1 MADDM
6 TQGNTWTRQ
15 ITADGAF
22 ARQPTGFHAE
32 IGSGTN
38 ALHPA
43 EPGRYHLYV
52 SLACPWAH
60 RALIVRALK
69 GLEEVISVDAVHPHL
84 TDKGWSFDTG
94 FRGATGDTVAARRFL
109 REAYLAADPLFKG
122 VVTVPVLWDKQL
134 GTIVNNES
142 AEIIRMLNSGFQ
154 AWARHPEVDLYPPRL
169 RTAID
174 QTNAWVYEDINNGV
188 YRSGFA
194 RSQQAH
200 DAAVER
206 LFVALDRTEAI
217 LMRQDFLCGDVL
229 TEADIRL
236 FVTLVRFDSVYHTH
250 FKCNRRTVLQSQA
263 LTRFM
268 ADIYRL
274 PGVAATVDL
283 EHVRHHYYGSH
294 KHINPSGLIP
304 QGPDVLAALAEMACR
319 QPIHHVRN
327 GETSI
332 RTPLS

>member
-1 MADDM
+1 M
-6 TQGNTWTRQ
+6 TMSAQAPSGNTWTRQ

-22 ARQPTGFHAE
+22 ARQPTGFRAE
-32 IGSGTN
+32 IGDEPD

-60 RALIVRALK
+60 RTLIVRALK
-69 GLEEVISVDAVHPHL
+69 GLEQVVSVAVVHPLL
-84 TDKGWSFDTG
+84 TDKGWSFDIG
-94 FRGATGDTVAARRFL
+94 FPGTTGDTVAARQLL
-109 REAYLAADPLFKG
+109 REAYLAASPQFDG
-122 VVTVPVLWDKQL
+122 VVTVPVLWDKKL

-142 AEIIRMLNSGFQ
+142 AEIVRMLNGRFQ
-154 AWARHPEVDLYPPRL
+154 AWARHPEVDLYPAPL

-174 QTNAWVYEDINNGV
+174 ETNAWVYADINNGV

-200 DAAVER
+200 EAAVER
-206 LFVALDRTEAI
+206 LFTALERVEA
-217 LMRQDFLCGDVL
+217 LLTRQDFLCGDVL
-229 TEADIRL
+229 TEADVRL
-236 FVTLVRFDSVYHTH
+236 FVTLIRFDAVYHTH
-250 FKCNRRTVLQSQA
+250 FKCNRRTVLQSPA
-263 LTRFM
+263 LTRYM

-283 EHVRHHYYGSH
+283 DHVRHHYYGSH

-304 QGPDVLAALAEMACR
+304 RGPDVPVALARHLEGR
-319 QPIHHVRN
+319 
-327 GETSI
+327 S
-332 RTPLS
+332 